1 MQSVVVKTR
10 LADLTEDDWADYEDT
25 VVRPNVDPNRQR
37 GAYAMRTRK
46 RRKGDAPHAVM
57 VGSDED

>member
-1 MQSVVVKTR
+1 
-10 LADLTEDDWADYEDT
+10 
-25 VVRPNVDPNRQR
+25 VRPNVDPNRQR

-57 VGSDED
+57 AGSDED